1 MKKIGVVLAGCG
13 VFDGSEIHEA
23 VLTLLHFD
31 EVGAEVQCF
40 APDKEQMHVVNHLT
54 GQPAARESRNVLIE
68 SARIARGK
76 IKPLNE
82 LKIDDFDAVVFPGGF
97 GAAKNLCTFA
107 VDGTDC
113 KIDSQVAAVIKAAHA
128 AGKVIGALCISP
140 VVIAGALKDAKIVP
154 ELTIGTD
161 PGTSK
166 ALSELGATPI
176 KAQTTDVVV
185 DRKNKIVTTPCYMLA
200 TKISQVSRGIE
211 NFVKEVMK
219 LA

>member
-31 EVGAEVQCF
+31 KAGAEVQCF
-40 APDKEQMHVVNHLT
+40 APDKEQMHVVNHT
-54 GQPAARESRNVLIE
+54 SGQSAAKESRNVLTE

-76 IKPLNE
+76 IKPLDE
-82 LKIDDFDAVVFPGGF
+82 LKAADFDAVVFPGGF

-107 VDGTDC
+107 IDGSGC
-113 KIDSQVAAVIKAAHA
+113 KIDPQVAGVIKEAHA

-140 VVIAGALKDAKIVP
+140 VVVARALKDEKIGP

-166 ALSELGATPI
+166 ALAELGAKPI
-176 KAQTTDVVV
+176 KAQTVDVVV
-185 DRKNKIVTTPCYMLA
+185 DKKNRIVTTPCYMLA
-200 TKISQVSRGIE
+200 TRISQVSQGIE